1 MTHVP
6 RSRGLSLPTFGLLS
20 DIEQGLR
27 QVSTEADSIQFFQ
40 RKSVALA
47 MAMPV
52 GEARNFLRGLLLTA
66 EDPQLLDDIR
76 AAYIQLCEADQ
87 RLDSIAK
94 RPSTPS
100 DQAKPKS

>member
-1 MTHVP
+1 MSHGV
-6 RSRGLSLPTFGLLS
+6 SRLPHPTFGFHGIGS
-20 DIEQGLR
+20 QGLR
-27 QVSTEADSIQFFQ
+27 QVSTESDSIQFFQ

-52 GEARNFLRGLLLTA
+52 REARNFLRGLLLTA

-87 RLDSIAK
+87 RLDSIA
-94 RPSTPS
+94 RHPAGPLE
-100 DQAKPKS
+100 PLP